1 MGAKAGPAA
10 VVVWWFECE
19 RGGDKDGSGIIRFF
33 PVIGRLVGVFD
44 GIERWGGRM
53 NACGLGAD
61 RSGG

>member
-1 MGAKAGPAA
+1 M
-10 VVVWWFECE
+10 VVWWFECE

-44 GIERWGGRM
+44 GIERWGGGM